1 MSCDG
6 ATHYIVCM
14 TKPLPEVLADWR
26 EKVGEPFR
34 SPNDAVVRHLL
45 EVDAA
50 AHALKVGEKFPEFAL
65 WNAEGELVRSEDLLA
80 QAPIVFSFYRGIW
93 CPFCS
98 AELEALHED
107 EPAIRAAGGKL
118 VAISPEAGGL
128 PLKVKRERGFTFEIL
143 HDLDNG
149 LALECGLVFSI
160 SNDLIRV
167 FLENGIDFPL
177 IYGNDSWFLP
187 MPATYIVRHDG
198 IIVHAYVNPEFRE
211 RLDPKEIVAKL
222 RDLGTAK

>member
-1 MSCDG
+1 
-6 ATHYIVCM
+6 M
-14 TKPLPEVLADWR
+14 TTRTLTEVLADWR

-34 SPNDAVVRHLL
+34 SPNDAVVRHLI

-50 AHALKVGEKFPEFAL
+50 AHALKTGEVFPEFAL
-65 WNAEGELVRSEDLLA
+65 MNAEGDLVRSADLFAEGPVVL
-80 QAPIVFSFYRGIW
+80 SFYRGVW

-128 PLKVKRERGFTFEIL
+128 PLKVKRERGFRFEIL
-143 HDLDNG
+143 GDLDNG
-149 LALECGLVFSI
+149 LALRCGLVFRI

-167 FLENGIDFPL
+167 FLANGVDFPL
-177 IYGNDSWFLP
+177 FYGNDSWFLP
-187 MPATYIVRHDG
+187 MPATYIVRRG
-198 IIVHAYVNPEFRE
+198 GSIAHAYVNPEFRE
-211 RLDPKEIVAKL
+211 RLDPRDIVRHL
-222 RDLGTAK
+222 QHMNGRG